1 MIFRGFPG
9 VLSFFQVFQVKWEPC
24 ITKLLRF
31 MSTDHRATII
41 KIRCICSCWSFAE
54 KTSRTA
60 FYTKTEK
67 SVLLTDLDSSS
78 YQPRLTAS
86 SAILKPIFAK
96 KLLQL
101 GDFALQQQCFLHV
114 IPMETLT
121 GYNLT

>member
-1 MIFRGFPG
+1 MVRVEFHLYKPSFIVKYTYKHIKWLTGIAFTVISTHRFR
-9 VLSFFQVFQVKWEPC
+9 E
-24 ITKLLRF
+24 
-31 MSTDHRATII
+31 
-41 KIRCICSCWSFAE
+41 
-54 KTSRTA
+54 
-60 FYTKTEK
+60 
-67 SVLLTDLDSSS
+67 SSS

-101 GDFALQQQCFLHV
+101 GDFALQQQWFFHV